1 MAGTAVGQLVAYGA
15 QDIYLTANPQ
25 VTFFKVI
32 YRRYTNFAIESIQVT
47 FNGTTDFG
55 KKANATI
62 SRNGDLIWKMYLE
75 IDLPQLVATTGTAAW
90 TRSIGLVLIQ
100 EVYIEIGGQKID
112 DQYGN
117 WMYIWNELTQSA
129 EQYDN
134 YQVMIGNTIALTTQ
148 AATVSGATL
157 HVPLEFWFNRNI
169 GLALPLIALQYHEVK
184 LYVQFAPFSQC
195 YAASTGA
202 VVTVPTLSAVYIWVD
217 YIFLDSDERKQ
228 FAQVA
233 HEYLIEQVQFTG
245 AESYSQVN
253 VNQRLNF
260 NHPCKALYFV
270 SQLTSNVQSVSAA
283 GLLANRHT
291 DYTDGTTPYQGLDTL
306 AQACLLINGGQRFF
320 PRVGI
325 YFNQVQPYQHFPRG
339 PAVGIYV
346 YSFAIKPSEHQ
357 PSGSI
362 NMSRIDTAT
371 LQMTFTSAAPVNTY
385 VFATNTNVLRVMN
398 GMAGIAYSN

>member
-32 YRRYTNFAIESIQVT
+32 YRRYTNFAIEAIQVT
-47 FNGTTDFG
+47 FSGQTDFG
-55 KKANATI
+55 KKANAII

-75 IDLPQLVATTGTAAW
+75 IDLPTLATSGGTAAW
-90 TRSIGLVLIQ
+90 THNIGLVIIQ

-117 WMYIWNELTQSA
+117 WMYIWNELTQTA

-134 YQVMIGNTIALTTQ
+134 YQVMIGNTPALTTPS
-148 AATVSGATL
+148 ASVAGAVL

-184 LYVQFAPFSQC
+184 LYVQFRPFSEC
-195 YAASTGA
+195 YVSAAGT
-202 VVTVPTLSAVYIWVD
+202 VTVPTLGNVYLWVD

-228 FAQVA
+228 FAQIA

-245 AESYSQVN
+245 QETYSQVN
-253 VNQRLNF
+253 VNQQLNF
-260 NHPCKALYFV
+260 NHPCKAIYFAA
-270 SQLTSNVQSVSAA
+270 QLASNVQSVGAA
-283 GLLANRHT
+283 GVLANRWT
-291 DYTDGTTPYQGLDTL
+291 DFTDGTTPYEGDNVLS
-306 AQACLLINGGQRFF
+306 QACLLINGGQRFA
-320 PRVGI
+320 PRSGK
-325 YFNQVQPYQHFPRG
+325 YFNEVQPYQHFPRG

-346 YSFAIKPSEHQ
+346 YSFAIKPAEHQ

-362 NMSRIDTAT
+362 NMSRIDKTT
-371 LQMTFTSAAPVNTY
+371 LQMTFTSSAAVNSY
-385 VFATNTNVLRVMN
+385 VYTVNTNVLRIIN
-398 GMAGIAYSN
+398 GMAGQAYSN

>member
-47 FNGTTDFG
+47 FNGSTDFG
-55 KKANATI
+55 KKVNATI

-75 IDLPQLVATTGTAAW
+75 VDLPALVTTGGTAAW

-117 WMYIWNELTQSA
+117 FMYIWNELTQSA
-129 EQYDN
+129 NQYDN
-134 YQVMIGNTIALTTQ
+134 YQVMIGNTPALTTP
-148 AATVSGATL
+148 AATIGAATL

-184 LYVQFAPFSQC
+184 LYVQFNSFANC
-195 YAASTGA
+195 YVSAAGT
-202 VVTVPTLSAVYIWVD
+202 VTVPTLSAVYVWVD

-228 FAQVA
+228 FAQIA

-245 AESYSQVN
+245 SESYSQVN

-260 NHPCKALYFV
+260 NHPVKALLFAA
-270 SQLTSNVQSVSAA
+270 QLTSNVQSVSAA
-283 GLLANRHT
+283 GVNANRWT
-291 DYTDGTTPYQGLDTL
+291 DYTDGSIPYEGVDILS
-306 AQACLLINGGQRFF
+306 QATLLINGGQRFA

-325 YFNQVQPYQHFPRG
+325 YFNQVQPYQHWPRG
-339 PAVGIYV
+339 PAVGIYT
-346 YSFAIKPSEHQ
+346 YSFAIKPAEHQ

-371 LQMTFTSAAPVNTY
+371 MQFTFSSSAALNSY

-398 GMAGIAYSN
+398 GMAGLAYSN

>member
-1 MAGTAVGQLVAYGA
+1 M

-47 FNGTTDFG
+47 FNGSTDFG
-55 KKANATI
+55 KKVNATI

-75 IDLPQLVATTGTAAW
+75 VQLPALVTTGGTAAW

-117 WMYIWNELTQSA
+117 FMYIWNELTQSA
-129 EQYDN
+129 NQYDN
-134 YQVMIGNTIALTTQ
+134 YQVMIGNTPALTTPL
-148 AATVSGATL
+148 ATVNAATL

-184 LYVQFAPFSQC
+184 LYVQFNSFANC
-195 YAASTGA
+195 YVSAAGT
-202 VVTVPTLSAVYIWVD
+202 VTVPTLSAVYVWVD

-245 AESYSQVN
+245 SESYSQVN

-260 NHPCKALYFV
+260 NHPVKALLFAA
-270 SQLTSNVQSVSAA
+270 QLTANVQSVSAA
-283 GLLANRHT
+283 GVNANRWT
-291 DYTDGTTPYQGLDTL
+291 DYTDGSTPYEGVDILS
-306 AQACLLINGGQRFF
+306 QATLLINGGQRFA

-325 YFNQVQPYQHFPRG
+325 YFNQVQPYQHWPRG
-339 PAVGIYV
+339 PAVGIYT
-346 YSFAIKPSEHQ
+346 YSFAVKPAEHQ

-371 LQMTFTSAAPVNTY
+371 MQFTFSSSAALNSY

-398 GMAGIAYSN
+398 GMAGLAYSN